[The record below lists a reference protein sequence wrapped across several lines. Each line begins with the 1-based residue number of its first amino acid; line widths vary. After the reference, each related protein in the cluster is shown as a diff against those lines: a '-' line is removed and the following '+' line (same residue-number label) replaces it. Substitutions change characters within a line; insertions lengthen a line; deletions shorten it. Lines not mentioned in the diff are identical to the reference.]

1 MGSLSVLLAVVGFLL
16 TIGVVVLIHEG
27 GHYLAAKWLGF
38 AVRRFSIG
46 MGKVVWRKNAW
57 DTEFALSLLP
67 IGGYVAFEEEEKRED
82 GTPVQ
87 GILFE
92 KGPRWRRAIVIA
104 AGPLMNFVLAV
115 ALFTASGAIGVSDLA
130 PYVTAAPGSQAEAQG
145 IHRMD
150 RVTAVAGR
158 PIAGVTDFNA
168 TLLEQTGRPDVR
180 IEFER
185 NGEPFVR
192 HFDLTGVTLED
203 ATRTKGLILPKLG
216 FLLAGKGVL
225 VVDAIA
231 GGPAAQAG
239 LKAGDLILRINGEPS
254 DFQTFASMIRTHAG
268 KPLELEVQ
276 SLASADAPVRQLTMT
291 PRAEKDGKTGALSGK
306 ADLRFAEGVE
316 RVTVRRGPIESLS
329 IAVDKVI
336 GLTRFQAE
344 AVGDMAK
351 GKLSTENLSGPVGI
365 AGMAGSALTAGLSA
379 FLEFLALISIAI
391 GFMNLIPIPALD
403 GGQLV
408 ILGIEAL
415 MGRDIPRGVREKL
428 GAVSMALLILLAVY
442 VTVNDVGRLGG

>member
-1 MGSLSVLLAVVGFLL
+1 
-16 TIGVVVLIHEG
+16 
-27 GHYLAAKWLGF
+27 
-38 AVRRFSIG
+38 
-46 MGKVVWRKNAW
+46 
-57 DTEFALSLLP
+57 
-67 IGGYVAFEEEEKRED
+67 
-82 GTPVQ
+82 
-87 GILFE
+87 
-92 KGPRWRRAIVIA
+92 
-104 AGPLMNFVLAV
+104 
-115 ALFTASGAIGVSDLA
+115 
-130 PYVTAAPGSQAEAQG
+130 
-145 IHRMD
+145 
-150 RVTAVAGR
+150 
-158 PIAGVTDFNA
+158 
-168 TLLEQTGRPDVR
+168 
-180 IEFER
+180 
-185 NGEPFVR
+185 
-192 HFDLTGVTLED
+192 
-203 ATRTKGLILPKLG
+203 
-216 FLLAGKGVL
+216 
-225 VVDAIA
+225 
-231 GGPAAQAG
+231 
-239 LKAGDLILRINGEPS
+239 
-254 DFQTFASMIRTHAG
+254 
-268 KPLELEVQ
+268 
-276 SLASADAPVRQLTMT
+276 MT

-351 GKLSTENLSGPVGI
+351 GELSTENLSGPVGI

>member
-203 ATRTKGLILPKLG
+203 ATRTKGLILSKLG

-351 GKLSTENLSGPVGI
+351 GELSTENLSGPVGI

>member
-150 RVTAVAGR
+150 RVTSVAGR

-351 GKLSTENLSGPVGI
+351 GELSTENLSGPVGI

>member
-351 GKLSTENLSGPVGI
+351 GELSTENLSGPVGI

-379 FLEFLALISIAI
+379 FLEFLALISSAI

>member
-306 ADLRFAEGVE
+306 ADLCFAEGVE

-351 GKLSTENLSGPVGI
+351 GELSTENLSGPVGI

>member
-316 RVTVRRGPIESLS
+316 RVPVRRGPIESLS

-351 GKLSTENLSGPVGI
+351 GELSTENLSGPVGI

>member
-306 ADLRFAEGVE
+306 ADLRFA
-316 RVTVRRGPIESLS
+316 
-329 IAVDKVI
+329 
-336 GLTRFQAE
+336 
-344 AVGDMAK
+344 
-351 GKLSTENLSGPVGI
+351 
-365 AGMAGSALTAGLSA
+365 
-379 FLEFLALISIAI
+379 
-391 GFMNLIPIPALD
+391 
-403 GGQLV
+403 
-408 ILGIEAL
+408 
-415 MGRDIPRGVREKL
+415 
-428 GAVSMALLILLAVY
+428 
-442 VTVNDVGRLGG
+442 

>member
-82 GTPVQ
+82 GPPVQ

-185 NGEPFVR
+185 NGDPFVR

-306 ADLRFAEGVE
+306 ADLRFAEGGE

-351 GKLSTENLSGPVGI
+351 GELSTENLSGPVGI

>member
-306 ADLRFAEGVE
+306 ADLRFAEGGE

-351 GKLSTENLSGPVGI
+351 GELSTENLSGPVGI

>member
-46 MGKVVWRKNAW
+46 MGKVVGRKNAW

-351 GKLSTENLSGPVGI
+351 GELSTENLSGPVGI

>member
-351 GKLSTENLSGPVGI
+351 GELSTENLSGPVGI

-391 GFMNLIPIPALD
+391 GFMNLSPIPALD

>member
-1 MGSLSVLLAVVGFLL
+1 
-16 TIGVVVLIHEG
+16 
-27 GHYLAAKWLGF
+27 
-38 AVRRFSIG
+38 
-46 MGKVVWRKNAW
+46 
-57 DTEFALSLLP
+57 
-67 IGGYVAFEEEEKRED
+67 
-82 GTPVQ
+82 
-87 GILFE
+87 
-92 KGPRWRRAIVIA
+92 
-104 AGPLMNFVLAV
+104 VLAV

-291 PRAEKDGKTGALSGK
+291 PRAEKDGKTGTLSGK

-351 GKLSTENLSGPVGI
+351 GELSTENLSGPVGI

>member
-351 GKLSTENLSGPVGI
+351 GELSTENLSGPVGI